1 MVKERERDILV
12 RKVNGQQIE
21 AGACLPITVTLIS
34 AKLPHRLEMSFG
46 TPPQLLLGKAVQC
59 TVGLGEFK
67 ND

>member
-1 MVKERERDILV
+1 MMKERERDILV

-46 TPPQLLLGKAVQC
+46 TSPPTASREGCA
-59 TVGLGEFK
+59 TVGYSRAR
-67 ND
+67 